1 MLPPDA
7 TEMDNVYEVRFK
19 NTRKGF
25 YRNVNGLRLSIGNW
39 VVLEGD
45 RGGFDVGQISLGGVL
60 ASLQFNKR
68 KVSTDSILKLYRKAN
83 ESDLALLQESRDR
96 EQHTITRSREI
107 VRDLRLDM
115 KLSDVE
121 YQGDGTKATF
131 YYIADHRVDFRE
143 LIKLL
148 AREFKIRVEMKQI
161 GLRHES
167 ALVGGIGVCGRELC
181 CSTWLTEF
189 KVVTTSAARYQNL
202 SLNPSKISGLCGR
215 LKCCLNFE
223 LDSYKDALKDFP
235 DTEWI
240 DTIRGK
246 AYVQK
251 TDIFKHKMWFAYPSE
266 TTWYPLEVE
275 VVKKIVE
282 LNKKGEPVPALT
294 KSAPEEGE
302 EDNKRFDF
310 VDVVGHGFEKL
321 TEEERR
327 KKKKKK
333 EKEQARP
340 IDAKPKDFQKEREMR
355 DARNRERDQREK
367 ELRGDKSNA
376 PQKQNAPQ
384 NKERPNVQQ
393 KQNPVQG
400 REKLNVQQKQT
411 PPPQHKDKPNVQQR
425 QNPPQNKQNPQNPP
439 IQQKQ
444 NPPQNRQNPQNPPI
458 QQKQNPPQNKQN
470 PQNPQNPPIQQRQNP
485 PQNKQNPQ
493 NPQNPPIQQK
503 QNPPQNKQN
512 PQNPPVQQRQ
522 NPPQNKQNPQNP
534 PIQQKQNPPQNKPQG
549 GTPPPKKFPPK
560 QEFDKNKEKP
570 PLKKP
575 PLPPENKE

>member
-1 MLPPDA
+1 MACANCGSGGGGCSTGGGCGRNGGCATGGCNKLNTFDWLNNMLPPDA

-25 YRNVNGLRLSIGNW
+25 YRNVNGLRLAIGNW

-251 TDIFKHKMWFAYPSE
+251 TDIFKHKMWFAYPNE
-266 TTWYPLEVE
+266 TTWYPLEVD

-302 EDNKRFDF
+302 DDNKRFDF

-333 EKEQARP
+333 EKEQTRP

-355 DARNRERDQREK
+355 EARNKERDQKEK
-367 ELRGDKSNA
+367 ELRGGEKSNA
-376 PQKQNAPQ
+376 PQKQNNPI
-384 NKERPNVQQ
+384 NKDRPYVQQ
-393 KQNPVQG
+393 KQTPPPQHK
-400 REKLNVQQKQT
+400 EKPNVQQKQT
-411 PPPQHKDKPNVQQR
+411 PPPQHKEK
-425 QNPPQNKQNPQNPP
+425 PP
-439 IQQKQ
+439 I
-444 NPPQNRQNPQNPPI
+444 P
-458 QQKQNPPQNKQN
+458 
-470 PQNPQNPPIQQRQNP
+470 
-485 PQNKQNPQ
+485 
-493 NPQNPPIQQK
+493 QK

-512 PQNPPVQQRQ
+512 PQNPPIPQKQNPPQNKQNPPIPHKQ
-522 NPPQNKQNPQNP
+522 NPPQNKQNPQKQNP
-534 PIQQKQNPPQNKPQG
+534 PQHKQNPQNPPQNKPQG

-570 PLKKP
+570 PFKKP
-575 PLPPENKE
+575 PVPPTNKE